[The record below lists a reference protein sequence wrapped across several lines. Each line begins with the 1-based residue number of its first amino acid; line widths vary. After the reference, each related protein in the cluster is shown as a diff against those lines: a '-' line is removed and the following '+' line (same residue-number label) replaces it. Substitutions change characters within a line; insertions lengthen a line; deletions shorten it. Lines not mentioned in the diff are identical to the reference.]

1 MSIEAPRRHR
11 EGRRV
16 VGWSR
21 SDGGS
26 MPTLLVVHENHG
38 SWSFHGLDAPGVKVS
53 KTDATALAQGIVE
66 AAE

>member
-1 MSIEAPRRHR
+1 
-11 EGRRV
+11 V

-26 MPTLLVVHENHG
+26 MYTLLVVHENHG
-38 SWSFHGLDAPGVKVS
+38 SWSFHGLDARGVKGS
-53 KTDATALAQGIVE
+53 KSDAAVLAQGIVK

>member
-1 MSIEAPRRHR
+1 M
-11 EGRRV
+11 